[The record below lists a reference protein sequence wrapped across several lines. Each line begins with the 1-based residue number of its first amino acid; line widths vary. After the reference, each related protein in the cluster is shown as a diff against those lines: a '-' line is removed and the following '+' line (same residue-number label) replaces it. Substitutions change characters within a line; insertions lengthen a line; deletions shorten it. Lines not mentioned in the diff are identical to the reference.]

1 MLTNS
6 SDNFVHHYNVQIL
19 NVFYPEIQLINT
31 KSVIKNKL
39 LSELKKFK
47 VQTALILDYKKI
59 NVHKIFH
66 SSAKL
71 IATDLDIAEAF
82 KSMLQ
87 SITTK

>member
-19 NVFYPEIQLINT
+19 NVFYPEIQLSNT

-47 VQTALILDYKKI
+47 VQTVLILDYEKI

-71 IATDLDIAEAF
+71 IAIDLDIAEAF

>member
-71 IATDLDIAEAF
+71 IASDLDIAEAF

>member
-6 SDNFVHHYNVQIL
+6 SDNFVHYYNVQIL

-71 IATDLDIAEAF
+71 IASDLDIAEAF

>member
-39 LSELKKFK
+39 LSELEKFK

-71 IATDLDIAEAF
+71 IASDLDIAEAF

>member
-19 NVFYPEIQLINT
+19 NVFYLEIQLINT

-71 IATDLDIAEAF
+71 IASDLDIAEAF

>member
-19 NVFYPEIQLINT
+19 NVFYLEIQLINT